1 MINIFQPS
9 LGSDELNE
17 IKKVFDSNWIG
28 KGNYVLDF
36 EKKFSHLLNK
46 NSDNFIST
54 NSCTEAIF
62 LASEIFDFNKK
73 DEILVPSINFIAI
86 PNAIISKGAKPI
98 FTDVDSRSLNV
109 RAIDLE
115 KKISKNT
122 KAIFIN
128 HYGGVPCEMD
138 EIIDLC
144 KEKNIL
150 LIEDSACAPLSFY
163 KGIAC
168 GTMGDMGMWSFD
180 AMKIISTGDGGMIY
194 FKSKDDIIKA
204 KEQLYFGL
212 PPKSKSGLDS
222 SNNNKSGWWEIEVN
236 RPGRRAIMNNISGAI
251 GLKQLEK
258 INSFIS
264 RRKQIY
270 DLYNEELS
278 KLEWL
283 KTPPDISSHSTSS
296 YYFYWIQ
303 TNRRDELAIYL
314 KENGI
319 YTTFRYWP
327 LHKVNFFKSNHIDL
341 PNADQAS
348 RLTLNLPIHQDL
360 SNNDLDKIV
369 DLIKKFN

>member
-138 EIIDLC
+138 ERIDLC